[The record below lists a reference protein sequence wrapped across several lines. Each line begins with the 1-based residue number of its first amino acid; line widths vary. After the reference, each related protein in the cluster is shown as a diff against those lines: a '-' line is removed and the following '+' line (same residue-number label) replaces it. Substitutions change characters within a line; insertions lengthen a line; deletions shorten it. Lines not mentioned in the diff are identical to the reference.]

1 MRTSTDTYPWRP
13 QESLTKVPQDTSH
26 PGTDFPAFQTTI
38 LMAKV
43 LVEQVA
49 HTMHPPELTRNP
61 EPEEGLSCHDDLD
74 HRKVTRRPRLSVCPR
89 RLSIALYF
97 ASYVVLDLCFVSV
110 NWKGLNKLDYTGSHM
125 SHDISKYSIS
135 KTVLL
140 GSLSVLLLGL

>member
-1 MRTSTDTYPWRP
+1 
-13 QESLTKVPQDTSH
+13 
-26 PGTDFPAFQTTI
+26 
-38 LMAKV
+38 MAKV

-49 HTMHPPELTRNP
+49 HTTHPRELTRNP

-125 SHDISKYSIS
+125 SHDISSCS
-135 KTVLL
+135 KPVQHFQDCSPRFSFGPSTRFVNSMGHSFICVTTLQL
-140 GSLSVLLLGL
+140 QLPI